1 MSRSLGTPIRVG
13 HSCWALSC
21 LPGHLPGAV
30 VEVTGFQGML
40 EVMISLH
47 CLLEGWKLIPRVG
60 RPFQFCSSKSQRSLT
75 LGQPELTKALPSL
88 LSMRPS
94 GLLSWLVMRGFPK
107 IGCLNSSTLLVG
119 FDLLKLGLTVI
130 QALIMFFQIEHG
142 SLLSFGATNS
152 QLMS

>member
-1 MSRSLGTPIRVG
+1 MK
-13 HSCWALSC
+13 
-21 LPGHLPGAV
+21 AV
-30 VEVTGFQGML
+30 GFQGML

-47 CLLEGWKLIPRVG
+47 CLLEGWRFIPRVG
-60 RPFQFCSSKSQRSLT
+60 RPFQSYSSGSQRSVT
-75 LGQPELTKALPSL
+75 LEQLELAKALPSL
-88 LSMRPS
+88 LSLRPS
-94 GLLSWLVMRGFPK
+94 GLLSWLMMRGFPK